1 MSSPAENELKRI
13 GIDEFNRTN
22 YLKNKQLTENILQVI
37 KESGIADDET
47 VSSSIGA
54 LLVLLASN
62 LPAQN
67 HRAFV
72 AQYVAQKKLKNT
84 QQVDAAIK
92 FAKKC
97 TRDQP
102 IDTSKFEE
110 ECGVGVDVSAD
121 DIKKLVSDF
130 IKKIEST
137 LIEDRYLTKVGQLLG
152 KLKSEKSLKW
162 ADGQLVKKELDE
174 QLLALWG
181 PRTAEDD
188 VREKQEKKK
197 PKSSTA
203 SSANN
208 NSANDEKAK
217 KEKAAATA
225 AAAKEEE
232 EANKKE
238 RKFEARELESAKNS
252 DRLMQ
257 LYREA
262 TGGKVMTRFPPEP
275 NGFLHIGHAK
285 AMNLSFGY
293 AQEQGGHTI
302 LRYDDTNPEKEER
315 VYFDS
320 IKEMVEWLGFQPWKI
335 THTSDYFQEMYD
347 FAVQLIKEGRAYVD
361 LQSKEEI
368 KRQRDERINSPYRD
382 TPVEQNLKLFEDM
395 RKGKFEEGK
404 AVLRVK
410 IDMQHNNPNMRDFI
424 AYRIKYSA
432 HPQTGD
438 KWCIYPSYDYSHC
451 IVDSL
456 EYITHSLCTLE
467 FEIRRD
473 SYYWL
478 LQALDIYRPHVYEFS
493 RLNVTTALLSKR
505 KILKLVKEGIIRGW
519 DDPRVLT
526 LAGLRRRGYTPEAIK
541 SFCNDIGVT
550 RAQNVIPIERLEESL
565 RQDLDVRCNRAFC
578 VLDPLRVVI
587 TNYPEDKVEFVKA
600 PNHPVNKERGSRD
613 MPFSRVVYI
622 DRNDFREVDS
632 KSYFGLAPNKE
643 VGLKYA
649 YNITCTDVVKDENG
663 KVVEL
668 RATVD
673 LEKKNKP
680 KGHIHWVAQ
689 SEPGK
694 EPLTCEV
701 RLYDKLFT
709 EDVEKAGD
717 DWINLINKNSEV
729 VMNNAYIENIFAL
742 QPELRNVYAKY
753 QFERIGYF
761 SVDQDTTND
770 HLVFN
775 RVVEL
780 KASKPQ

>member
-1 MSSPAENELKRI
+1 M
-13 GIDEFNRTN
+13 
-22 YLKNKQLTENILQVI
+22 
-37 KESGIADDET
+37 
-47 VSSSIGA
+47 SSSIGA
-54 LLVLLASN
+54 LLVLVASN

-67 HRAFV
+67 NRAFV
-72 AQYVAQKKLKNT
+72 ATYVAQKKLKNT

-92 FAKKC
+92 YAKKNA
-97 TRDQP
+97 Q
-102 IDTSKFEE
+102 IDTAKFED

-121 DIKKLVSDF
+121 DIKKQVGEF
-130 IKKIEST
+130 IKKMEAQ
-137 LIEDRYLTKVGQLLG
+137 LVADRYLTKVGQLLG
-152 KLKSEKSLKW
+152 KVRAEKGLKW
-162 ADGQLVKKELDE
+162 ADGQIVKKELDE

-181 PRTAEDD
+181 PKTAEDEL
-188 VREKQEKKK
+188 REKQEKKK
-197 PKSSTA
+197 PKA
-203 SSANN
+203 PAAN
-208 NSANDEKAK
+208 
-217 KEKAAATA
+217 KAAATEVK
-225 AAAKEEE
+225 KEEE
-232 EANKKE
+232 PKKE

-252 DRLMQ
+252 ERLLD
-257 LYREA
+257 LYKKA
-262 TGGKVMTRFPPEP
+262 TGGVVMTRFPPEP

-293 AQEQGGHTI
+293 AQEQNGHTI

-315 VYFDS
+315 IFFDS
-320 IKEMVEWLGFQPWKI
+320 IKEMVEWLGFKPWKI

-347 FAVQLIKEGRAYVD
+347 FAIQLIKEGRAYVD

-382 TPVEQNLKLFEDM
+382 TSVEENLKLFEDM
-395 RKGKFEEGK
+395 KKGKFEEGK

-410 IDMQHNNPNMRDFI
+410 IDMQSNNPNMRDFI

-456 EYITHSLCTLE
+456 EFITHSLCSLE

-505 KILKLVKEGIIRGW
+505 KILKLVKEGVIRGW

-541 SFCNDIGVT
+541 SFCDDIGVT
-550 RAQNVIPIERLEESL
+550 RTQNVIPIERLEESL

-578 VLDPLRVVI
+578 VLEPLKVVI
-587 TNYPEDKVEFVKA
+587 TNYPADKVEYVKA
-600 PNHPVNKERGSRD
+600 PNHPINKERGFRE
-613 MPFSRVVYI
+613 MPFSNVLYI
-622 DRNDFREVDS
+622 ERSDFREVDS

-649 YNITCTDVVKDENG
+649 YNITCTDVVKDQNG
-663 KVVEL
+663 KIVEL
-668 RATVD
+668 KATVD

-680 KGHIHWVAQ
+680 KGHIHWIAQ
-689 SEPGK
+689 PEPGK
-694 EPLTCEV
+694 EPLSCEV

-709 EDVEKAGD
+709 ADAEKAGD
-717 DWINLINKNSEV
+717 EWINLANKNSEI
-729 VMNNAYIENIFAL
+729 VMANAYVDNIFAL
-742 QPELRNVYAKY
+742 QPELRNVYSKY
-753 QFERIGYF
+753 QFERLGYF
-761 SVDQDTTND
+761 TVDQDTTND

-775 RVVEL
+775 RIVEL
-780 KASKPQ
+780 KASKPSDK